1 MFLASLADV
10 VRSAGLPCIE
20 VDGWRTRTRSSSLDG
35 YQLGRPDH
43 VMCHHTASN
52 ASSDGQADVNYII
65 SAPTAPIA
73 NLYLDRKG
81 QVWVI
86 AAGPTNTNGKGSA
99 PWTTVVPPDA
109 MNVHAIGIEAANNG
123 VGEPWPH
130 VQQDAYVRLCAAL
143 CVAYRISTYH
153 VRAHHEWASG
163 RKIDPAGSSA
173 FATGSASWDMGRF
186 RASVERALAPV
197 PPTPPTDEDEPMK
210 LLLPD
215 DGDPATFLQAGID
228 CTWVNSEEVRDSWA
242 FLGAGAPVKV
252 PRSTFS
258 ALVLN
263 GPLPTYDAADGRAK
277 TVAADF
283 AAHRP

>member
-20 VDGWRTRTRSSSLDG
+20 VGGWRTRTRSSSPDG

-43 VMCHHTASN
+43 VMVHHSASN
-52 ASSDGQADVNYII
+52 AATDGQADVNYII
-65 SAPTAPIA
+65 SAPTAPIS

-99 PWTTVVPPDA
+99 PWTTIVPPDA

-153 VRAHHEWASG
+153 VRGHMEWAPG

-173 FATGSASWDMGRF
+173 FATGSASWDMGQF

-197 PPTPPTDEDEPMK
+197 PTPPPTDDEDAMRQFQPE
-210 LLLPD
+210 
-215 DGDPATFLQAGID
+215 GDPAVFAVSGLSA
-228 CTWVNSEEVRDSWA
+228 TWVKDEATRDALA
-242 FLGAGAPVKV
+242 FLGAGAPIVV
-252 PRSTFS
+252 PRRVLS
-258 ALVLN
+258 ALVLD
-263 GPLPTYDAADGRAK
+263 GPLPVYDAGDTRAK